1 MRASHFFE
9 KYHEGKQEQ
18 LAEELFV
25 NKVAE

>member
-1 MRASHFFE
+1 MRTLHFFE
-9 KYHEGKQEQ
+9 KYHEGKQEK